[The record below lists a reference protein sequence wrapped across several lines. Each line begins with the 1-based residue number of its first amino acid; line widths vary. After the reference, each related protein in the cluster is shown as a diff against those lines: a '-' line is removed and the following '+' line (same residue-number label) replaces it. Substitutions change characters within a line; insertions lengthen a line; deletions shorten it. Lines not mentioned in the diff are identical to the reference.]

1 MSVKTDS
8 VASIMRIVIPFSLG
22 YCLSYIFRTVNAVIA
37 PDLVNEL
44 QLDANALGLLTS
56 TYFLTF
62 AAAQLPLGV
71 VLDRW
76 GPRLSESA
84 LLLVAAAGALTF
96 AMATQLS
103 GLVIGR
109 GLIGLG
115 VSACLMAA
123 FKAYALWFP
132 AHRLALVNGVQMAAG
147 GSGALLAAA
156 PTEALLQYTD
166 WRGIFIGLA
175 ILCVIVALL
184 IWWFIPNHRADDM
197 EHTSNPASGFGQ
209 ILHSRAFWRIAPV
222 TTLSQATFLATQSL
236 WAAPW
241 MADIG
246 HLQRSSTATILSAMA
261 ASMICGFL
269 FFGWLTGR
277 LNRAGINTL
286 PVAITGMSSFMLL
299 QLAMLMGLIPS
310 QTLLWI
316 GYGFLG
322 TTGILS
328 YAALSQSF
336 ASNLTGRV
344 NTTLNLLVFVAAFAA
359 QWGMG
364 AIINL
369 WLLSPGVYAATGYR
383 LAFGIMLVGQILG
396 LSMVFILSQST
407 NNVKK
412 QQQDITS

>member
-1 MSVKTDS
+1 MTAMTTQTKPS
-8 VASIMRIVIPFSLG
+8 ASLLRIVIPFALG

-37 PDLVNEL
+37 PDLVREL
-44 QLDANALGLLTS
+44 QLDANILGLLTS
-56 TYFLTF
+56 SYFLTF
-62 AAAQLPLGV
+62 AAAQLPLGI

-76 GPRLSESA
+76 GPRLSESI
-84 LLLVAAAGALTF
+84 LLLVAASGALCF
-96 AMATQLS
+96 AMATQVS
-103 GLVIGR
+103 TLVIGR

-132 AHRLALVNGVQMAAG
+132 PHRLALVNGIQMASG

-156 PTEALLQYTD
+156 PTEMLLSSTD
-166 WRGIFIGLA
+166 WRGIFTGLA
-175 ILCVIVALL
+175 VLCVLVALL
-184 IWWFIPNHRADDM
+184 IWWFIPDHHTDDTP
-197 EHTSNPASGFGQ
+197 HASRPLDGLGH
-209 ILHSRAFWRIAPV
+209 ILRSKAFWRIAPV

-241 MADIG
+241 MADVG
-246 HLQRSSTATILSAMA
+246 HLQRASTATILSAMA

-277 LNRAGINTL
+277 LNRNGVSTL
-286 PVAITGMSSFMLL
+286 PIALIGMSGFMLL
-299 QLAMLMGLIPS
+299 QLAMLSGLITS
-310 QTLLWI
+310 QTWLWT

-336 ASNLTGRV
+336 PKNLTGRV

-369 WLLSPGVYAATGYR
+369 WQLSPGVYAVSGYR
-383 LAFGIMLVGQILG
+383 LAFGIMLGGQVLG
-396 LSMVFILSQST
+396 LLVALRIRAA
-407 NNVKK
+407 
-412 QQQDITS
+412 

>member
-1 MSVKTDS
+1 MTTKAKPQTSMLK
-8 VASIMRIVIPFSLG
+8 IVIPFALG

-37 PDLVNEL
+37 PDLVQEL
-44 QLDANALGLLTS
+44 QLDANILGLLTS

-62 AAAQLPLGV
+62 AAAQLPLGI

-76 GPRLSESA
+76 GPRLCESV

-96 AMATQLS
+96 ASATEVS

-109 GLIGLG
+109 GLIGFG
-115 VSACLMAA
+115 VAACLMAA

-132 AHRLALVNGVQMAAG
+132 RHQLALVNGIQMAAG

-156 PTEALLQYTD
+156 PTEALLNITD
-166 WRGIFIGLA
+166 WRGVFIGLA
-175 ILCVIVALL
+175 VLCILVAVL
-184 IWWFIPNHRADDM
+184 IWWFIPNHRIDDAS
-197 EHTSNPASGFGQ
+197 HSSNLSKGSTSEGLRQ
-209 ILHSRAFWRIAPV
+209 ILRSKAFWRIAPV
-222 TTLSQATFLATQSL
+222 TTLSQATFLATQGL

-241 MADIG
+241 MADVG
-246 HLQRSSTATILSAMA
+246 HLDRSLTATILSTMA
-261 ASMICGFL
+261 ASMISGFL

-286 PVAITGMSSFMLL
+286 PVALVGMTCFMLL
-299 QLAMLMGLIPS
+299 QLAMLSGLITS

-336 ASNLTGRV
+336 PKNLTGRV
-344 NTTLNLLVFVAAFAA
+344 NTTLNLLVFIAAFAA

-369 WLLSPGVYAATGYR
+369 WQISPGIYGIFGYR
-383 LAFGIMLVGQILG
+383 LAFGVMLGGQVLG
-396 LSMVFILSQST
+396 LLLTWLIRT
-407 NNVKK
+407 ERNN
-412 QQQDITS
+412 IAFAS

>member
-1 MSVKTDS
+1 MISKTKPKTS
-8 VASIMRIVIPFSLG
+8 MLRIVIPFALG
-22 YCLSYIFRTVNAVIA
+22 YTLSYMFRTVNAVIA
-37 PDLVNEL
+37 PDLVQEL
-44 QLDANALGLLTS
+44 QLDANALGLLTGS
-56 TYFLTF
+56 YFLTF
-62 AAAQLPLGV
+62 AAAQLPLGI

-76 GPRLSESA
+76 GPRLSESI
-84 LLLVAAAGALTF
+84 LLLVAAMGALIF
-96 AMATQLS
+96 AMATAVG

-132 AHRLALVNGVQMAAG
+132 PHRLALVNGIQMAAG
-147 GSGALLAAA
+147 GMGALLAAA
-156 PTEALLQYTD
+156 PTKAFLHYTD
-166 WRGIFIGLA
+166 WRGLFFGLA
-175 ILCVIVALL
+175 VLCVLVALL
-184 IWWFIPNHRADDM
+184 IWRYIPHHYAQNTPRSRHSLD
-197 EHTSNPASGFGQ
+197 GLGQ
-209 ILHSRAFWRIAPV
+209 ILRSKAFWQIAPV

-269 FFGWLTGR
+269 FFGWLTER
-277 LNRAGINTL
+277 LNRSGISTQPIAL
-286 PVAITGMSSFMLL
+286 IGMTAFMLL
-299 QLAMLMGLIPS
+299 QLAMLTGLIS
-310 QTLLWI
+310 TQILLWI

-322 TTGILS
+322 TAGILS

-336 ASNLTGRV
+336 PKTLTGRV
-344 NTTLNLLVFVAAFAA
+344 NTTLNLLVFVTAFAA

-369 WLLSPGVYAATGYR
+369 WQVSPGVYAASGYR
-383 LAFGIMLVGQILG
+383 LAFGILLGGQLLALLMAFL
-396 LSMVFILSQST
+396 LSKSACYPNRIG
-407 NNVKK
+407 
-412 QQQDITS
+412 